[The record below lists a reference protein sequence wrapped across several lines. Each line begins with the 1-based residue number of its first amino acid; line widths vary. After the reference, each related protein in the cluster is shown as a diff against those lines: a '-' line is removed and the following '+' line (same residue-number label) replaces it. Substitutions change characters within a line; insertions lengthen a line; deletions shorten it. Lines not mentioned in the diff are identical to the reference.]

1 MLDLVRLPPDLLR
14 QICLQLDEFPTLA
27 RVRAV
32 CTALRAVASEP
43 RLWRLLLLH
52 EMRKRARWAIQ
63 ERQLESVSPTAAA
76 ALLCGLPGRWAPPR
90 LVSHE
95 HGDSFEVS
103 ADGLRIALAH
113 DCHLG
118 TNRALRFEPALP
130 MKPYLALRAG
140 KDEHCAF
147 KVTSCAAAY
156 FEVAI
161 GQPDPSR
168 GFGVRDCI
176 AIGLASYLTIN

>member
-1 MLDLVRLPPDLLR
+1 MK
-14 QICLQLDEFPTLA
+14 ETGS
-27 RVRAV
+27 RA
-32 CTALRAVASEP
+32 
-43 RLWRLLLLH
+43 
-52 EMRKRARWAIQ
+52 
-63 ERQLESVSPTAAA
+63 
-76 ALLCGLPGRWAPPR
+76 
-90 LVSHE
+90 

-140 KDEHCAF
+140 EDEHCAF
-147 KVTSCAAAY
+147 KVASCAAAY

-176 AIGLASYLTIN
+176 AKSCQFSAAFIRELEGDVSTVTRSVFFEARC